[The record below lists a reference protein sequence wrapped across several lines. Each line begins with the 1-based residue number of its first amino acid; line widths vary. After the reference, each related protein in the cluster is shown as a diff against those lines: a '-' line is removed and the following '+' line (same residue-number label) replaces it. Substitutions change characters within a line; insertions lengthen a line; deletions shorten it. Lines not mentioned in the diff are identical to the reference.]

1 MTEIKLWLLGID
13 SEDDIY
19 FMYISVKYLREMGA
33 FSCEERKNN
42 KSITY
47 FLKCSY
53 LSETLIL
60 TEKSR
65 EYFLN
70 HLDSKYSPDVESW
83 YDFKESLKKE

>member
-1 MTEIKLWLLGID
+1 MTDIKLWLSGID
-13 SEDDIY
+13 SKDDIY
-19 FMYISVKYLREMGA
+19 FMYISGKYLQDMGA

-53 LSETLIL
+53 LSEPLIL

-65 EYFLN
+65 EYILN
-70 HLDSKYSPDVESW
+70 YLDSKYPPDVESW